1 MQEFVKFLTAGS
13 VDDGKSTL
21 IGRLLYDSNSLY
33 VDHIAEVKKSTDASF
48 NGELDFSLFLDGL
61 ASERAQKITIDVAYR
76 YFNYQNKKFIIAD
89 APGHEEYTPNMA
101 VAAAN
106 SDKII
111 ILIDAKKGVKAQ
123 TIRHSYIANL
133 FGISDVIVAINKMDL
148 VNFSEEI
155 FNKIRDEYL
164 EKTAQLNFN
173 KIDFVPVIATCGDN
187 ILEKSKKIIW
197 YKGATIIDYLS
208 EISAKKNAQNI
219 LRLEIQNIAKQGE
232 TRYYQGLLSQGS
244 LQVGDEIIAY
254 PAEKSAKIT
263 KIIHSNNEVKNASAI
278 SSIAVCIDR
287 EIDIDRGSILAAP
300 TNLPHFFDSF
310 NCNLIWFSN
319 KKFSLENNSEFL
331 VKINH
336 NYLRA
341 KIDKINNIIDVL
353 NPAFQGLQ
361 NEIHFNQ
368 IANINLNLAQKT
380 AFDLFENNK
389 NTASFLL
396 IGKDDN
402 ETIACGIIVNS
413 LSKGND
419 GADKQEQFLIEL
431 SQLVAKYFGE
441 NTQL

>member
-1 MQEFVKFLTAGS
+1 MQEFIKFLTAGS

-21 IGRLLYDSNSLY
+21 IGRLLYDSNSLFD
-33 VDHIAEVKKSTDASF
+33 DHIAEVKKSTDSNF
-48 NGELDFSLFLDGL
+48 DGELDFSLFLDGL

-76 YFNYQNKKFIIAD
+76 YFNYDQKKFIIAD
-89 APGHEEYTPNMA
+89 APGHEQYTPNMA

-111 ILIDAKKGVKAQ
+111 ILIDATKGIKAQ

-133 FGISDVIVAINKMDL
+133 FGIDDVIVAINKMDL

-155 FNKIRDEYL
+155 FNQIRAEYL

-173 KIDFVPVIATCGDN
+173 KINFVPVIATLGDN
-187 ILEKSKKIIW
+187 ILEKSKKINW
-197 YKGATIIDYLS
+197 YEGGAIIDYLS
-208 EISAKKNAQNI
+208 EISDKKNIQNI

-244 LQVGDEIIAY
+244 LQIGDEIIAY
-254 PAEKSAKIT
+254 PAEKNAKIS
-263 KIIHSNNEVKNASAI
+263 KIIHSNNEVKNIEAI
-278 SSIAVCIDR
+278 SSIAVCLDR
-287 EIDIDRGSILAAP
+287 EIDIDRGSILSSPLA
-300 TNLPHFFDSF
+300 LPHFFDSF

-319 KKFSLENNSEFL
+319 KKFLLENNSEFL

-353 NPAFQGLQ
+353 NPAITGLQ
-361 NEIHFNQ
+361 NEITFNQ
-368 IANINLNLAQKT
+368 IANVNLNLAQKT

-396 IGKDDN
+396 IDKNDN
-402 ETIACGIIVNS
+402 ETIACGIIANS
-413 LSKGND
+413 LSSRGSSK
-419 GADKQEQFLIEL
+419 DKQEEFLIEL
-431 SQLVAKYFGE
+431 SQLVAKYFGGK
-441 NTQL
+441 TQI